1 MSVKETSI
9 QWTPFALSC
18 LDEIY
23 DYVAYK
29 EKSNDPA
36 FKLVNTIFEKVD
48 QLKTF
53 PESGQTEPLLKAIGQ
68 DSRYLI
74 VASYKIIYEYH
85 PIHKTVI
92 VTDIFHT
99 RQQPGKITRTK
110 K

>member
-1 MSVKETSI
+1 MPAKETAV

-23 DYVAYK
+23 DYIAYK
-29 EKSNDPA
+29 EKSNGPA
-36 FKLVNTIFEKVD
+36 FKLVSTIFEKVD
-48 QLKTF
+48 QLKSF
-53 PESGQTEPLLKAIGQ
+53 PVSGQSESLLQAIGQ

-85 PIHKTVI
+85 PINKTVI
-92 VTDIFHT
+92 ITDIFHIS
-99 RQQPGKITRTK
+99 QQPGKITRTK

>member
-1 MSVKETSI
+1 MPVKVTSI

-23 DYVAYK
+23 DYIAYK
-29 EKSNDPA
+29 EKSDDPA
-36 FKLVNTIFEKVD
+36 IKQVNTIFQKVD
-48 QLKTF
+48 KLKTF
-53 PESGQTEPLLKAIGQ
+53 PESGQTEPLLHAIDQ

-85 PIHKTVI
+85 PVHQTVI